1 MPAFFRNANE
11 LGILDPVGA
20 YRSNMD
26 ARRGKLVMQ
35 RLGVAEQERLG
46 GGVYVQPRNGLEPRG
61 GANLQYLTAWVQIG
75 ERRIGHI
82 HGGAAVQVDH
92 GVVVFGGNIH
102 RRAHAPHACRI
113 DQNADVRQFIL
124 QGVAQ
129 VLHIARAGQVKR
141 QHPDGH
147 RADGLQRFQPVTAA
161 GDGPKFFHFALLRN
175 LAHKL
180 APQTAGSTGHQCNFH
195 GSYPQSQGRLGLSW
209 SPSALKRTKPS
220 GWLVK

>member
-1 MPAFFRNANE
+1 MA
-11 LGILDPVGA
+11 A
-20 YRSNMD
+20 YTF
-26 ARRGKLVMQ
+26 
-35 RLGVAEQERLG
+35 E
-46 GGVYVQPRNGLEPRG
+46 PRNGLEPRG
-61 GANLQYLTAWVQIG
+61 GANLQYLAAWVQIG

-102 RRAHAPHACRI
+102 RRTHAPHACRI

-147 RADGLQRFQPVTAA
+147 GADGLQRFQPVAAA
-161 GDGPKFFHFALLRN
+161 GVAQISSTLPCSAIWRTNSRPKPLE
-175 LAHKL
+175 
-180 APQTAGSTGHQCNFH
+180 APVTNAIFMQLSSIAGQV
-195 GSYPQSQGRLGLSW
+195 GSVLVAVSLEKNKAVRLVGKVIILGVLPQRRG
-209 SPSALKRTKPS
+209 
-220 GWLVK
+220 